1 MMFDSISLKAIKTTK
16 NGLQR
21 SGEES
26 MPTTIRSVAII
37 QIWILFAAIITSAP
51 LIDVAHALS
60 AQNNT
65 RAALTC
71 GKELKNRCNGVP
83 VQANN
88 MLECLQKEQ
97 EKNSKGCAA
106 LADNVVHMCERDAVQ
121 LCQGVVA
128 GSGNI
133 FGCLTAAR
141 RWVSKR
147 CNAALDAA
155 FLRP

>member
-1 MMFDSISLKAIKTTK
+1 MLRI
-16 NGLQR
+16 
-21 SGEES
+21 
-26 MPTTIRSVAII
+26 IRSLAII
-37 QIWILFAAIITSAP
+37 QIWILFAAIIASAP
-51 LIDVAHALS
+51 LIDVAHALGDK
-60 AQNNT
+60 NNT
-65 RAALTC
+65 SAALTC

-97 EKNSKGCAA
+97 QKISKRCAA
-106 LADNVVHMCERDAVQ
+106 LANNVVDMCERDAVQ

-128 GSGNI
+128 GSDNI

-141 RWVSKR
+141 RSVSKR